1 MNTPAEQGRNASART
16 SLRLSASS
24 LRAHGRRFAGTFL
37 AVLLGVAFLAGTL
50 VMGDTLRAGFD
61 SLFGNAT
68 AGTDAVVR
76 GADTIT
82 TPGESQG
89 ARRPVDTALVS
100 RIEAVPGV
108 AAAAPDIRGAGQ
120 LVGRDGEPVGG
131 QGPPTLAGNWIDDPD
146 LNPYRLAEGRAPAR
160 SGEVVVNRG
169 AAEKGGLR
177 LGDTTVL
184 RTPDPVRV
192 TVVGLATFGGAD
204 GMAQVTFTG
213 MTRADAEKYLTAR
226 PGQAASI
233 VVRADPGV
241 GEPALVAR
249 LTPVLPAGVEAV
261 TGQESARENTD
272 MIASQFLT
280 VFTTFLLVFSGV
292 ALLVA
297 TFSIHNT
304 FAIVVAQRTR
314 DNALLRALGASRR
327 QVTAVTLVEAAV
339 VAVTA
344 SAVGLA
350 GGIGIAAGLQ
360 ALFPAIGFPFPEG
373 TLVITG
379 LSLALPLAVGVL
391 VCLGSALLPAVRAGR
406 TAPLAALR
414 ETAVD
419 TSGASRSRAV
429 TGTGLLALAV
439 AVTLAGVL
447 VSPSVWLAGSGAVLA
462 LVAFVVLGPVAATTA
477 VRVLGS
483 PLGRLRGVTGALA
496 RRNALR
502 SPGRT
507 AATASALM
515 IGVAVVS
522 LFTVFGASLKATM
535 DQTVSRSFAGDIA
548 VSTPSFGAGGSGLSP
563 SLAPAVAA
571 LPEVETAVGLGR
583 GVAEV
588 DGRGRALTVTDP
600 AALARSFDLGTVQ
613 GDLRALGADGIAV
626 TREEAD
632 RQGLATG
639 DSARLTFT
647 DGRTQPF
654 TVRAVYGRSELVGD
668 YVITRAAWAPHR
680 TQDADTLV
688 AVTFADGVGAD
699 TGRAA
704 VEKVADRFGDPD
716 VQTRDEYARSSAS
729 GIDMMLTLVYALLAL
744 AVLIALLGIANTLT
758 LAVHE
763 RTRELGLLRAVG
775 QTRSQLRAM
784 VRWESVLVAA
794 FGTAGG
800 LLLGTFLGWVLVR
813 ASDGASDSAF
823 AFALPPAQ
831 LAVVALVGL
840 AAGAL
845 AGVRPARRAA
855 RLDVLRAI
863 ATE

>member
-1 MNTPAEQGRNASART
+1 MNA
-16 SLRLSASS
+16 SLRLSVSS
-24 LRAHGRRFAGTFL
+24 LRAHRRRFAGTFL
-37 AVLLGVAFLAGTL
+37 AVFLGVAFLAGTL

-61 SLFGNAT
+61 TMFGNAT
-68 AGTDAVVR
+68 SGTDAVVR
-76 GADTIT
+76 STGAIT
-82 TPGESQG
+82 TPGESEG
-89 ARRPVDTALVS
+89 VREPVATDLV
-100 RIEAVPGV
+100 RTVEKVPGV
-108 AAAAPDIRGAGQ
+108 AAAAPDIQGAGQ
-120 LVGRDGEPVGG
+120 LVGADGEPIGG
-131 QGPPTLAGNWIDDPD
+131 QGPPTLAGNWIDDPE
-146 LNPYRLAEGRAPAR
+146 LNPYQLAEGRAPER

-169 AAEKGGLR
+169 TAEKGGLKI
-177 LGDTTVL
+177 GDTTVL
-184 RTPDPVRV
+184 RTPDPVEV
-192 TVVGLATFGGAD
+192 TIVGLATFGGED

-226 PGQAASI
+226 PGEASSI
-233 VVRADPGV
+233 QVRAGPGV
-241 GEPALVAR
+241 SQRELVDR
-249 LTPVLPAGVEAV
+249 LTRVLPKGVEAI
-261 TGQESARENTD
+261 TGQESTEENTD
-272 MIASQFLT
+272 MISNQFLA

-314 DNALLRALGASRR
+314 ENALLRALGASRR
-327 QVTAVTLVEAAV
+327 QVTASTLTEASV

-344 SAVGLA
+344 SAAGLA
-350 GGIGIAAGLQ
+350 GGIGVAAGLQ
-360 ALFPAIGFPFPEG
+360 SLFPAIGFPFPEG
-373 TLVITG
+373 DLVVSV
-379 LSLALPLAVGVL
+379 LSMALPLAVGVV

-419 TSGASRSRAV
+419 QSGASRVRAV
-429 TGTGLLALAV
+429 TGAGLAALAV
-439 AVTLAGVL
+439 AVTLTGVL
-447 VSPSVWLAGSGAVLA
+447 VSPSLWLAGTGAVLA
-462 LVAFVVLGPVAATTA
+462 LVAFVVLGPVASTTA
-477 VRVLGS
+477 VRVLGG
-483 PLGRLRGVTGALA
+483 PLDRLRGVTGSLA

-502 SPGRT
+502 SPRRT

-535 DQTVSRSFAGDIA
+535 DQTVSRSFAGDVA

-563 SLAPAVAA
+563 RLAGALQS
-571 LPEVETAVGLGR
+571 LPEVDTAVGLGR

-588 DGRGRALTVTDP
+588 NGQGRALTVTDP
-600 AALARSFDLGTVQ
+600 LALERTFDLGTVR
-613 GDLRALGADGIAV
+613 GALSDLGTDGIAV
-626 TREEAD
+626 TGTEAEK
-632 RQGLATG
+632 QGLTTG
-639 DSARLTFT
+639 DKARLTFT
-647 DGRTQPF
+647 DGEKDTF
-654 TVRAVYGRSELVGD
+654 TVRAVYGRSELAGD

-680 TQDADTLV
+680 TQDSDTLV
-688 AVTFADGVGAD
+688 AVSFKDGVSTD
-699 TGRAA
+699 TGKAA
-704 VEKVADRFGDPD
+704 VEKVAARYGHPE
-716 VQTRDEYARSSAS
+716 VQTRDEYARSSAG

-784 VRWESVLVAA
+784 IRWESILVAA
-794 FGTAGG
+794 FGTVGG
-800 LLLGTFLGWVLVR
+800 LALGAFLGWVLVK
-813 ASDGASDSAF
+813 ASDGTSDSTF
-823 AFALPPAQ
+823 AFAIPPLQ

-840 AAGAL
+840 TAGAL
-845 AGVRPARRAA
+845 AGLRPAHRAA

>member
-1 MNTPAEQGRNASART
+1 MNAA
-16 SLRLSASS
+16 LRISVSS
-24 LRAHGRRFAGTFL
+24 LRAHKRRFAGTFF
-37 AVLLGVAFLAGTL
+37 AAFLGVAFLAGTL

-61 SLFGNAT
+61 SMFGNAA

-76 GADTIT
+76 SADTIT

-89 ARRPVDTALVS
+89 VRRPVDTALVTTVE
-100 RIEAVPGV
+100 RTPGV
-108 AAAAPDIRGAGQ
+108 AAAAPDIQGAGQ
-120 LVGRDGEPVGG
+120 LVGSDGEPVGG
-131 QGPPTLAGNWIDDPD
+131 QGPPTLAGNWIDDPR
-146 LNPYRLAEGRAPAR
+146 LNAYRLAEGRAPAK

-169 AAEKGGLR
+169 AAEKGHLKI
-177 LGDTTVL
+177 GDTTTL
-184 RTPDPVRV
+184 RTPDPVPV
-192 TVVGLATFGGAD
+192 TIVGLATFGGED

-213 MTRADAEKYLTAR
+213 MTQGDAEKYLTAK
-226 PGQAASI
+226 PGEAASI
-233 VVRADPGV
+233 RVRAGPGV
-241 GEPALVAR
+241 DQRTLVR
-249 LTPVLPAGVEAV
+249 DLEPVLPEGVEAI
-261 TGQESARENTD
+261 TGQESAQENTD
-272 MIASQFLT
+272 MISSQFLT
-280 VFTTFLLVFSGV
+280 LFTTFLLVFSGI

-304 FAIVVAQRTR
+304 FAIVVAQRAR
-314 DNALLRALGASRR
+314 ENALLRALGASRR
-327 QVTAVTLVEAAV
+327 QVTVSTLAEASA
-339 VAVTA
+339 VAVIA
-344 SAVGLA
+344 SVVGLA
-350 GGIGIAAGLQ
+350 GGVGIAAGLQ

-373 TLVITG
+373 ELVIGT
-379 LSLALPLAVGVL
+379 LSMLLPLAVGVV

-414 ETAVD
+414 ETSVD
-419 TSGASRSRAV
+419 RSGTSRTRAV
-429 TGTGLLALAV
+429 AGGGLAALALGS
-439 AVTLAGVL
+439 TLTGVL
-447 VSPSVWLAGSGAVLA
+447 ADPSLWLAGLGAVLA
-462 LVAFVVLGPVAATTA
+462 LAAFVVLGPVASTTA
-477 VRVLGS
+477 VRILGS
-483 PLGRLRGVTGALA
+483 PLDTLRGVTGGLA

-535 DQTVSRSFAGDIA
+535 DQTVARSFAGDVA

-563 SLAPAVAA
+563 KLAPEIARQ
-571 LPEVETAVGLGR
+571 PTVETAVGLGR

-588 DGRGRALTVTDP
+588 NGSGRALTVTDLV
-600 AALARSFDLGTVQ
+600 ALGKVFDLGEVR
-613 GDLRALGADGIAV
+613 GSLAGLGTDGIAV
-626 TREEAD
+626 TEQEAD
-632 RQGLATG
+632 RQHLRTG
-639 DSARLTFT
+639 GTARLTFT
-647 DGRTQPF
+647 DGEQRDF
-654 TVRAVYGRSELVGD
+654 TVRAVYGRSELAGD

-680 TQDADTLV
+680 IQDSDTLV
-688 AVTFADGVGAD
+688 AVSFKDGVSTAD
-699 TGRAA
+699 GRAA
-704 VEKVADRFGDPD
+704 VEKVAQRFGNPE
-716 VQTRDEYARSSAS
+716 VQTRDEYAQSSAG

-775 QTRSQLRAM
+775 QTRAQLRAM

-800 LLLGTFLGWVLVR
+800 LALGAFLGWVLVK
-813 ASDGASDSAF
+813 ASDGASDSSF
-823 AFALPPAQ
+823 AFAMPPVQ
-831 LAVVALVGL
+831 LVVVALVGL

-845 AGVRPARRAA
+845 AGLRPARRAA

>member
-1 MNTPAEQGRNASART
+1 MNASV
-16 SLRLSASS
+16 RLSVSS
-24 LRAHGRRFAGTFL
+24 LRAHKRRFAGTFL

-50 VMGDTLRAGFD
+50 VMGDTLRASF
-61 SLFGNAT
+61 SALFGDAT
-68 AGTDAVVR
+68 KGTDAVVR
-76 GADTIT
+76 SADAIT

-89 ARRPVDTALVS
+89 VRQPVDTALVKTVE
-100 RIEAVPGV
+100 RVPGV
-108 AAAAPDIRGAGQ
+108 AAAAPDIQGAGQ
-120 LVGRDGEPVGG
+120 LVGSDGKPIGG
-131 QGPPTLAGNWIDDPD
+131 QGPPTLAGNWITDPK
-146 LNPYRLAEGRAPAR
+146 LNPYQLAAGHAPSK

-169 AAEKGGLR
+169 AAKKGGLKI
-177 LGDTTVL
+177 GDTTTL
-184 RTPDPVRV
+184 RTPDPVKV
-192 TVVGLATFGGAD
+192 TIVGLATFGGED

-213 MTRADAEKYLTAR
+213 MTQADAEKYLSAK
-226 PGQAASI
+226 PGEAANI
-233 VVRADPGV
+233 RVRAGPGV
-241 GEPALVAR
+241 GQAELVAD
-249 LTPVLPAGVEAV
+249 LTPVLPRGVEAI

-272 MIASQFLT
+272 MISSQFLNI
-280 VFTTFLLVFSGV
+280 FTTFLLVFSGI

-314 DNALLRALGASRR
+314 ENALLRALGASRR
-327 QVTAVTLVEAAV
+327 QVTASSLVEASV

-344 SAVGLA
+344 SAAGLA

-360 ALFPAIGFPFPEG
+360 ALFPAIGFPFPQG
-373 TLVITG
+373 DLVISG
-379 LSLALPLAVGVL
+379 LSMLLPLAVGIV

-419 TSGASRSRAV
+419 RSGASRGRAIA
-429 TGTGLLALAV
+429 GAALAV
-439 AVTLAGVL
+439 LAVGATLTGVL
-447 VSPSVWLAGSGAVLA
+447 VSQSLWLAGLGAVLA
-462 LVAFVVLGPVAATTA
+462 LAAFVVLGPVASSAA
-477 VRVLGS
+477 VRALGA
-483 PLGRLRGVTGALA
+483 PLDTLRGVTGGLA

-502 SPGRT
+502 NPKRT

-535 DQTVSRSFAGDIA
+535 DQTVSRSFAGDVA

-563 SLAPAVAA
+563 KLAPAIARQPA
-571 LPEVETAVGLGR
+571 VEYAVGLGR
-583 GVAEV
+583 GVAQV
-588 DGRGRALTVTDP
+588 DGKGRALTVTDP
-600 AALARSFDLGTVQ
+600 VTLGKVFDLGDVR
-613 GDLRALGADGIAV
+613 GSLDHLGTDGIAL
-626 TREEAD
+626 TRKEAD
-632 RQGLATG
+632 TQHLTTG
-639 DSARLTFT
+639 DTARLTFT
-647 DGRTQPF
+647 DGKRENF
-654 TVRAVYGRSELVGD
+654 TVRAVYGRSELAGD

-680 TQDADTLV
+680 TQDSDSLV
-688 AVTFADGVGAD
+688 AVTFKSGVSAADGK
-699 TGRAA
+699 AA
-704 VEKVADRFGDPD
+704 VKKVAAQYGNPE
-716 VQTRDEYARSSAS
+716 VQTRDEYAQSSAG

-758 LAVHE
+758 LAIHE

-775 QTRSQLRAM
+775 QTRAQLRAM

-800 LLLGTFLGWVLVR
+800 LALGAFLGWVLVE

-823 AFALPPAQ
+823 AFAIPPVR
-831 LAVVALVGL
+831 LVVVALVGL

-845 AGVRPARRAA
+845 AGLRPARRAA

>member
-1 MNTPAEQGRNASART
+1 MNASV
-16 SLRLSASS
+16 RLSTSS
-24 LRAHGRRFAGTFL
+24 LRAHKRRFAGTFL
-37 AVLLGVAFLAGTL
+37 AVFLGVAFLAGTL

-61 SLFGNAT
+61 TMFGNAT
-68 AGTDAVVR
+68 SGTDAVVR
-76 GADTIT
+76 SAEAIT

-89 ARRPVDTALVS
+89 VREPVDTDLV
-100 RIEAVPGV
+100 RTVEQVPGV
-108 AAAAPDIRGAGQ
+108 AAAAPDIQGAGQ
-120 LVGRDGEPVGG
+120 LIGADGKPIGG
-131 QGPPTLAGNWIDDPD
+131 QGPPTVAGNWIDDPE
-146 LNPYRLAEGRAPAR
+146 LNPYRLAEGRAPKK

-169 AAEKGGLR
+169 TADRGDLKI
-177 LGDTTVL
+177 GDTTIL
-184 RTPDPVRV
+184 RTPDPVEV
-192 TVVGLATFGGAD
+192 TIVGLATFGGED

-213 MTRADAEKYLTAR
+213 MTLSDAEKYLTAG
-226 PGQAASI
+226 PGEASSI
-233 VVRADPGV
+233 QVRAGPGV
-241 GEPALVAR
+241 GQQELVDR
-249 LTPVLPAGVEAV
+249 LTPVLPRGVEAI
-261 TGQESARENTD
+261 TGQESTEENTD
-272 MIASQFLT
+272 MISSQFLDI
-280 VFTTFLLVFSGV
+280 FTTFLLVFSGV

-314 DNALLRALGASRR
+314 ENALLRALGASRR
-327 QVTAVTLVEAAV
+327 QVTASTLTEASV

-344 SAVGLA
+344 SAAGLA

-373 TLVITG
+373 DLVISV
-379 LSLALPLAVGVL
+379 LSMVLPLAVGVI

-419 TSGASRSRAV
+419 QSGASRARAV
-429 TGTGLLALAV
+429 IGGGLAALAV
-439 AVTLAGVL
+439 AMTLTGVL
-447 VSPSVWLAGSGAVLA
+447 VSPSLWLAGAGAVTALA
-462 LVAFVVLGPVAATTA
+462 AFVVLGPVASTTA
-477 VRVLGS
+477 VRVIGV
-483 PLGRLRGVTGALA
+483 PLDRLRGVTGSLA

-502 SPGRT
+502 SPRRT

-515 IGVAVVS
+515 IGVSVVC

-535 DQTVSRSFAGDIA
+535 DQTVSRSFAGDVA
-548 VSTPSFGAGGSGLSP
+548 VSTPAFGAGGSGLSP
-563 SLAPAVAA
+563 RLAGAVQQ
-571 LPEVETAVGLGR
+571 LPEVDTAVGLGR

-588 DGRGRALTVTDP
+588 EGKGRALTVTDP
-600 AALARSFDLGTVQ
+600 LALERTFDLGKVR
-613 GDLRALGADGIAV
+613 GSLSDLGTDDIAI
-626 TREEAD
+626 TEKEAEK
-632 RQGLATG
+632 QGLTTG
-639 DSARLTFT
+639 DKARLTFT
-647 DGRTQPF
+647 DGAKDTF
-654 TVRAVYGRSELVGD
+654 TVRAVYGQSELAGD

-680 TQDADTLV
+680 TQDSDTLV
-688 AVTFADGVGAD
+688 AVSFKDGVSTGA
-699 TGRAA
+699 GKAA
-704 VEKVADRFGDPD
+704 VEKVAARYGDPE
-716 VQTRDEYARSSAS
+716 VQTRDEYAQSSAG

-758 LAVHE
+758 LAIHE

-800 LLLGTFLGWVLVR
+800 LALGAFLGWVLVK

-823 AFALPPAQ
+823 AFAMPPLQ
-831 LAVVALVGL
+831 LAVVALVGV

-845 AGVRPARRAA
+845 AGLRPARRAA

>member
-1 MNTPAEQGRNASART
+1 MNAA
-16 SLRLSASS
+16 LRLSVSS
-24 LRAHGRRFAGTFL
+24 LRAHKRRFAGTFL

-50 VMGDTLRAGFD
+50 VMGDTLRASF
-61 SLFGNAT
+61 SALFGDAT
-68 AGTDAVVR
+68 KGTDAVVR
-76 GADTIT
+76 SADAIT

-89 ARRPVDTALVS
+89 VRQPVDTALVQTVE
-100 RIEAVPGV
+100 RVPGV
-108 AAAAPDIRGAGQ
+108 AAAAPDIQGAGQ
-120 LVGRDGEPVGG
+120 LVGSDGKPVGG
-131 QGPPTLAGNWIDDPD
+131 QGPPTLAGNWITDPK
-146 LNPYRLAEGRAPAR
+146 LNPYQLAAGHAPSK

-169 AAEKGGLR
+169 AAKKGGLKI
-177 LGDTTVL
+177 GDTTTL
-184 RTPDPVRV
+184 RTPDPVKV
-192 TVVGLATFGGAD
+192 TIVGLATFGGED

-213 MTRADAEKYLTAR
+213 LTQADAEKYLTAK
-226 PGQAASI
+226 PGEAANI
-233 VVRADPGV
+233 RVRAGPGV
-241 GEPALVAR
+241 GQAELVAD
-249 LTPVLPAGVEAV
+249 LTPVLPKGVEAI

-272 MIASQFLT
+272 MISSQFLNI
-280 VFTTFLLVFSGV
+280 FTTFLLVFSGI

-314 DNALLRALGASRR
+314 ENALLRALGASRR
-327 QVTAVTLVEAAV
+327 QVTASSLVEASV

-344 SAVGLA
+344 SAAGLA

-360 ALFPAIGFPFPEG
+360 ALFPAIGFPFPQG
-373 TLVITG
+373 DLVISG
-379 LSLALPLAVGVL
+379 LSMLLPLAVGIV

-419 TSGASRSRAV
+419 RSGASRGRAI
-429 TGTGLLALAV
+429 TGAALAV
-439 AVTLAGVL
+439 LAVGATLTGVL
-447 VSPSVWLAGSGAVLA
+447 VSQSLWLAGLGAVLA
-462 LVAFVVLGPVAATTA
+462 LAAFVVLGPVASSAA
-477 VRVLGS
+477 VRALGA
-483 PLGRLRGVTGALA
+483 PLDTLRGVTGGLA

-502 SPGRT
+502 NPKRT

-535 DQTVSRSFAGDIA
+535 DQTVSRSFAGDVA

-563 SLAPAVAA
+563 KLAPAIARQPA
-571 LPEVETAVGLGR
+571 VEYAVGLGR
-583 GVAEV
+583 GVAQV
-588 DGRGRALTVTDP
+588 DGKGRALTVADP
-600 AALARSFDLGTVQ
+600 VTLGRVFDLGDVR
-613 GDLRALGADGIAV
+613 GSLDHLGTDGIAL
-626 TREEAD
+626 TRKEAD
-632 RQGLATG
+632 TQHLTTG
-639 DSARLTFT
+639 DTARLTFT
-647 DGRTQPF
+647 DGKRENF
-654 TVRAVYGRSELVGD
+654 TVRAVYGRSELAGD

-680 TQDADTLV
+680 TQDSDSLV
-688 AVTFADGVGAD
+688 AVTFKNGVSAADGK
-699 TGRAA
+699 AA
-704 VEKVADRFGDPD
+704 VEKVAAQYGNPE
-716 VQTRDEYARSSAS
+716 VQTRDEYAQSSAG

-758 LAVHE
+758 LAIHE

-775 QTRSQLRAM
+775 QTRAQLRAM

-800 LLLGTFLGWVLVR
+800 LALGAFLGWVLVE

-823 AFALPPAQ
+823 AFAIPPVR
-831 LAVVALVGL
+831 LVVVALVGL

-845 AGVRPARRAA
+845 AGLRPARRAA

>member
-1 MNTPAEQGRNASART
+1 MNA
-16 SLRLSASS
+16 SLRLSLSS
-24 LRAHGRRFAGTFL
+24 LRAHRRRFAGTFL
-37 AVLLGVAFLAGTL
+37 AVFLGVAFLAGTL

-61 SLFGNAT
+61 SMFGNAT

-89 ARRPVDTALVS
+89 VRQPVPTDLAGTV
-100 RIEAVPGV
+100 EAVPGV
-108 AAAAPDIRGAGQ
+108 AAVAPDIQGAGQ
-120 LVGRDGEPVGG
+120 LVGGDGRPIGG
-131 QGPPTLAGNWIDDPD
+131 QGPPTLAGNWIPDPK

-169 AAEKGGLR
+169 TADKGGLKI
-177 LGDTTVL
+177 GDTTTL

-192 TVVGLATFGGAD
+192 TIVGLATFGGED

-213 MTRADAEKYLTAR
+213 MTRADAEKYLTAG
-226 PGQAASI
+226 PGRATSI

-241 GEPALVAR
+241 SQTELVDR
-249 LTPVLPAGVEAV
+249 LTPVLPEGVEAI
-261 TGQESARENTD
+261 TGQESAQENTD
-272 MIASQFLT
+272 MIASRFLT
-280 VFTTFLLVFSGV
+280 IFTTFLLVFSGV

-304 FAIVVAQRTR
+304 FAIVVAQRAR
-314 DNALLRALGASRR
+314 ENALLRALGASRR
-327 QVTAVTLVEAAV
+327 QVTEATLVEAAA

-344 SAVGLA
+344 SAAGLA

-373 TLVITG
+373 DLVIG
-379 LSLALPLAVGVL
+379 ALSLTVPLVVGVL

-419 TSGASRSRAV
+419 SSGASRPRAV
-429 TGTGLLALAV
+429 TGAGLLALAV
-439 AVTLAGVL
+439 AATLTGVL
-447 VSPSVWLAGSGAVLA
+447 VTPSVWLAGGGAVLA
-462 LVAFVVLGPVAATTA
+462 LIAFVVLGPVAAGTA

-483 PLGRLRGVTGALA
+483 PLDRLRGATGGLA

-502 SPGRT
+502 SPKRT
-507 AATASALM
+507 AATAGALM

-535 DQTVSRSFAGDIA
+535 DQTVSRSFAGDVA

-563 SLAPAVAA
+563 RLAPALGK
-571 LPEVETAVGLGR
+571 LPEVDTAVGLGR

-588 DGRGRALTVTDP
+588 DGKGRALTVTDP
-600 AALARSFDLGTVQ
+600 VALRRTFDLGTVR
-613 GDLRALGADGIAV
+613 GDLGALGTDGIAI
-626 TREEAD
+626 TRQEAD
-632 RQGLATG
+632 RRHLTTG
-639 DSARLTFT
+639 DTTRLAFT
-647 DGRTQPF
+647 DGDEKTF
-654 TVRAVYGRSELVGD
+654 TVRAVYGRSELAGD

-688 AVTFADGVGAD
+688 AVSFADGVSAAEGK
-699 TGRAA
+699 AA
-704 VEKVADRFGDPD
+704 VEKVAAIYGNPE
-716 VQTRDEYARSSAS
+716 VQTRDEYAQSSAG

-758 LAVHE
+758 LAIHE

-794 FGTAGG
+794 FGTVGG
-800 LLLGTFLGWVLVR
+800 LALGAFLGWVLVR
-813 ASDGASDSAF
+813 ASDGSSDSAF
-823 AFALPPAQ
+823 AFALPPAR
-831 LAVVALVGL
+831 LAVVALVGI
-840 AAGAL
+840 AAGVL
-845 AGVRPARRAA
+845 AGLRPARRAA
-855 RLDVLRAI
+855 HLDVLRAI
-863 ATE
+863 ATQ

>member
-1 MNTPAEQGRNASART
+1 MNAA
-16 SLRLSASS
+16 LRLSVSS
-24 LRAHGRRFAGTFL
+24 LRSHKRRFAGTFF

-61 SLFGNAT
+61 TMFGNAT
-68 AGTDAVVR
+68 KGTDAVVR
-76 GADTIT
+76 SADTIT

-89 ARRPVDTALVS
+89 VRAPVATDLV
-100 RIEAVPGV
+100 RAIERTPGV
-108 AAAAPDIRGAGQ
+108 AAAAPDIQGAGQ
-120 LVGRDGEPVGG
+120 LIGSDGKPIGG
-131 QGPPTLAGNWIDDPD
+131 QGPPTLAANWIDDPK
-146 LNPYRLAEGRAPAR
+146 LNAYRLAEGRAPAK

-169 AAEKGGLR
+169 TAEKGHLKI
-177 LGDTTVL
+177 GDTTVL

-192 TVVGLATFGGAD
+192 TIVGLATFGGED

-213 MTRADAEKYLTAR
+213 MTQSDAEKYLTAK
-226 PGQAASI
+226 PGEAASI
-233 VVRADPGV
+233 RVRAGPGV
-241 GEPALVAR
+241 GQDELVSD
-249 LTPVLPAGVEAV
+249 LTPVLPKGVEAI
-261 TGQESARENTD
+261 TGQESAQENTD
-272 MIASQFLT
+272 MVSSQFLT
-280 VFTTFLLVFSGV
+280 IFTTLLLVFSGI

-314 DNALLRALGASRR
+314 ENALLRALGASRR
-327 QVTAVTLVEAAV
+327 QVTESTLAEASV

-344 SAVGLA
+344 SAAGIA

-360 ALFPAIGFPFPEG
+360 ALFPAIGFPFPDG
-373 TLVITG
+373 DLVISA
-379 LSLALPLAVGVL
+379 LSMLLPLGVGVV

-419 TSGASRSRAV
+419 ESGASRGRAAV
-429 TGTGLLALAV
+429 GGGLAALAP
-439 AVTLAGVL
+439 AVTLTGVL
-447 VSPSVWLAGSGAVLA
+447 LTPSLWLAGLGAVLA
-462 LVAFVVLGPVAATTA
+462 LAAFVVLGPVASTTA
-477 VRVLGS
+477 VRVLGA
-483 PLGRLRGVTGALA
+483 PLARLRGVTGGLA

-502 SPGRT
+502 SPKRT
-507 AATASALM
+507 AATAGALM

-535 DQTVSRSFAGDIA
+535 DQTVSRSFAGDVA

-563 SLAPAVAA
+563 KLAPAIARQPA
-571 LPEVETAVGLGR
+571 VEYAVGLGK

-588 DGRGRALTVTDP
+588 NGKGRALTVTDP
-600 AALARSFDLGTVQ
+600 VTLGKVFDLGDVR
-613 GDLRALGADGIAV
+613 GSLSSLGTDGIAI
-626 TREEAD
+626 TRTEAGK
-632 RQGLATG
+632 QHLATG
-639 DSARLTFT
+639 DTARLAFT
-647 DGRTQPF
+647 DGQKANF
-654 TVRAVYGRSELVGD
+654 TVRAVYGRSELAGD

-688 AVTFADGVGAD
+688 AVSFKDGVRTAEGK
-699 TGRAA
+699 AA
-704 VEKVADRFGDPD
+704 VEKVAERYGDPE
-716 VQTRDEYARSSAS
+716 VQTRDEYAQSSAG

-775 QTRSQLRAM
+775 QTRAQLRAM

-800 LLLGTFLGWVLVR
+800 LALGAFLGWVLVE

-823 AFALPPAQ
+823 AFAIPP
-831 LAVVALVGL
+831 LRLLVVALVGL

-845 AGVRPARRAA
+845 AGLRPARRAA

>member
-1 MNTPAEQGRNASART
+1 MNA
-16 SLRLSASS
+16 SLRLSLSS
-24 LRAHGRRFAGTFL
+24 LRAHRRRFAGTFL
-37 AVLLGVAFLAGTL
+37 AVFLGVAFLAGTL

-61 SLFGNAT
+61 SMFGNAT

-89 ARRPVDTALVS
+89 VRQPVRTDLVDTVA
-100 RIEAVPGV
+100 AVPGV
-108 AAAAPDIRGAGQ
+108 AAVAPDIQGAGQ
-120 LVGRDGEPVGG
+120 LVGSDGEPIGG
-131 QGPPTLAGNWIDDPD
+131 QGPPTLAGNWITDAK

-169 AAEKGGLR
+169 TAEKGGLKI
-177 LGDTTVL
+177 GDTTTL

-192 TVVGLATFGGAD
+192 TIVGLATFGGED

-213 MTRADAEKYLTAR
+213 MTRADAENYLTAR
-226 PGQAASI
+226 PGRATSI

-241 GEPALVAR
+241 SQSELVDR
-249 LTPVLPAGVEAV
+249 LTPVLPKGVEAI
-261 TGQESARENTD
+261 TGQASAQENTD

-280 VFTTFLLVFSGV
+280 IFTTFLLVFSGV

-304 FAIVVAQRTR
+304 FAIVVAQRAR
-314 DNALLRALGASRR
+314 ENALLRALGASRR
-327 QVTAVTLVEAAV
+327 QVTEATLVEAAA

-344 SAVGLA
+344 SAAGLA

-373 TLVITG
+373 DLVIG
-379 LSLALPLAVGVL
+379 ALSLTLPLVVGVL

-419 TSGASRSRAV
+419 SSGASRPRAV
-429 TGTGLLALAV
+429 TGAGLLALAV
-439 AVTLAGVL
+439 AVTLPGVL
-447 VSPSVWLAGSGAVLA
+447 VSPSVWLAGGGAVLA
-462 LVAFVVLGPVAATTA
+462 LVAFVVLGPVASSTA

-483 PLGRLRGVTGALA
+483 PLDRLRGVTGGLA

-502 SPGRT
+502 SPKRT
-507 AATASALM
+507 AATAGALM

-535 DQTVSRSFAGDIA
+535 DQTVSRSFAGDVA

-563 SLAPAVAA
+563 RLAPALGK
-571 LPEVETAVGLGR
+571 LPEVDTAVGLGR

-588 DGRGRALTVTDP
+588 DGKGRALTVTDP
-600 AALARSFDLGTVQ
+600 VALRRTFDLGTVQ
-613 GDLRALGADGIAV
+613 GDLGALGTDGIAI
-626 TREEAD
+626 TRQEAD
-632 RQGLATG
+632 RRHLTTG
-639 DSARLTFT
+639 DTARLAFT
-647 DGRTQPF
+647 DGDEKTF
-654 TVRAVYGRSELVGD
+654 TVRAVYGRSELAGD

-680 TQDADTLV
+680 TQDADTLL
-688 AVTFADGVGAD
+688 AVSFADGVSTAEGK
-699 TGRAA
+699 AA
-704 VEKVADRFGDPD
+704 VEKVAAEYGNPE
-716 VQTRDEYARSSAS
+716 VQTRDEYAQSSAG

-758 LAVHE
+758 LAIHE

-794 FGTAGG
+794 FGTTGG
-800 LLLGTFLGWVLVR
+800 LALGAFLGWVLVR

-823 AFALPPAQ
+823 AFALPPAR
-831 LAVVALVGL
+831 LAVVALVGV

-845 AGVRPARRAA
+845 AGLRPARRAA

>member
-1 MNTPAEQGRNASART
+1 MNAAA
-16 SLRLSASS
+16 RLSVSS
-24 LRAHGRRFAGTFL
+24 LRAHKRRFAGTFL
-37 AVLLGVAFLAGTL
+37 AVFLGVAFLAGTL
-50 VMGDTLRAGFD
+50 VMGDTLRASFD
-61 SLFGNAT
+61 SMFGSAT

-76 GADTIT
+76 SADAIT

-89 ARRPVDTALVS
+89 VRQPVRTDLVK
-100 RIEAVPGV
+100 RIEGVPGV
-108 AAAAPDIRGAGQ
+108 AAAAPNIQGAGQ
-120 LVGRDGEPVGG
+120 LVGSDGKPVGG
-131 QGPPTLAGNWIDDPD
+131 QGPPTLAGNWISDPQ
-146 LNPYRLAEGRAPAR
+146 LNPYRLAEGRVPHH

-169 AAEKGGLR
+169 AAEKGGLH

-192 TVVGLATFGGAD
+192 RIVGLATFGGAD

-213 MTRADAEKYLTAR
+213 MTQSDAEKYLTAR
-226 PGQAASI
+226 PGRAASI
-233 VVRADPGV
+233 QVRAEAGV
-241 GEPALVAR
+241 SERQLVER
-249 LTPVLPAGVEAV
+249 LTPVLPRGVEAI
-261 TGQESARENTD
+261 TGQESAQENTD
-272 MIASQFLT
+272 MISSQFLT

-314 DNALLRALGASRR
+314 ENALLRALGASRR
-327 QVTAVTLVEAAV
+327 QVTATTLAEASA

-344 SAVGLA
+344 SLAGLA
-350 GGIGIAAGLQ
+350 GGVGIAAGLQ
-360 ALFPAIGFPFPEG
+360 ALFPAIGFPFPDG
-373 TLVITG
+373 GLVIRT
-379 LSLALPLAVGVL
+379 LSMALPLVAGVL

-419 TSGASRSRAV
+419 TSGASRPRALAGAGLIV
-429 TGTGLLALAV
+429 LAAAATLTGVLLA
-439 AVTLAGVL
+439 
-447 VSPSVWLAGSGAVLA
+447 PSVWLAGAGAVLA
-462 LVAFVVLGPVAATTA
+462 LAAFVVLGPVAAGIA
-477 VRVLGS
+477 VRLLGS
-483 PLGRLRGVTGALA
+483 PLDRLRGVTGALA

-502 SPGRT
+502 SPKRT
-507 AATASALM
+507 AATAGALM

-535 DQTVSRSFAGDIA
+535 DQTVSRSFAGDVA

-563 SLAPAVAA
+563 KLAPAIAR
-571 LPEVETAVGLGR
+571 LPEVDTAVGLGR
-583 GVAEV
+583 GVAQV
-588 DGRGRALTVTDP
+588 DGEGRALTVTDP
-600 AALARSFDLGTVQ
+600 VALARTFDLGTVR
-613 GDLRALGADGIAV
+613 GDLRDLGGDGIAV
-626 TREEAD
+626 TRAEAD
-632 RQGLATG
+632 RQGLKPG
-639 DSARLTFT
+639 DTAELAFT
-647 DGRTQPF
+647 DGRKQPF
-654 TVRAVYGRSELVGD
+654 IVRAVYGQSELAGD

-680 TQDADTLV
+680 TQDSDTLV
-688 AVTFADGVGAD
+688 AVSFRDGVSAG
-699 TGRAA
+699 TGKAA
-704 VEKVADRFGDPD
+704 VQKVAAQYGDPE
-716 VQTRDEYARSSAS
+716 VQTRDEYAQSSAG

-758 LAVHE
+758 LAIHE

-775 QTRSQLRAM
+775 QTRGRLRAM

-794 FGTAGG
+794 FGTVGG
-800 LLLGTFLGWVLVR
+800 LGLGAFLGWVLVQ

-845 AGVRPARRAA
+845 AGLRPARRAA

>member
-1 MNTPAEQGRNASART
+1 MNAA
-16 SLRLSASS
+16 LRISVSS
-24 LRAHGRRFAGTFL
+24 LRAHKRRFAGTFF
-37 AVLLGVAFLAGTL
+37 AVFLGVAFLAGTL

-61 SLFGNAT
+61 SMFGNA
-68 AGTDAVVR
+68 AEGTDAVVR
-76 GADTIT
+76 SADTIT

-89 ARRPVDTALVS
+89 VRRPVDTALVKT
-100 RIEAVPGV
+100 IEQTPGV
-108 AAAAPDIRGAGQ
+108 AAAAPDIQGAGQ
-120 LVGRDGEPVGG
+120 LVGSDGEPVGG
-131 QGPPTLAGNWIDDPD
+131 QGPPTLAGNWIDDPR
-146 LNPYRLAEGRAPAR
+146 LNAYRLAEGRAPAK

-169 AAEKGGLR
+169 AAEKGHLKI
-177 LGDTTVL
+177 GDTTTL
-184 RTPDPVRV
+184 RTPDPVPV
-192 TVVGLATFGGAD
+192 TIVGLATFGGED

-213 MTRADAEKYLTAR
+213 MTQADAEKYLTAK
-226 PGQAASI
+226 PGEAASI
-233 VVRADPGV
+233 RVRAGPGV
-241 GEPALVAR
+241 DQRTLVR
-249 LTPVLPAGVEAV
+249 DLEPVLPEGVEAI
-261 TGQESARENTD
+261 TGQESAQENTD
-272 MIASQFLT
+272 MISSQFLT
-280 VFTTFLLVFSGV
+280 LFTTFLLVFSGI

-304 FAIVVAQRTR
+304 FAIVVAQRAR
-314 DNALLRALGASRR
+314 ENALLRALGASRR
-327 QVTAVTLVEAAV
+327 QVTVSTLAEASV
-339 VAVTA
+339 VAVIA

-350 GGIGIAAGLQ
+350 GGVGIAAGLQ

-373 TLVITG
+373 ELVIG
-379 LSLALPLAVGVL
+379 ALSMLLPLAVGVV

-414 ETAVD
+414 ETSVD
-419 TSGASRSRAV
+419 RSGTSRTRAV
-429 TGTGLLALAV
+429 AGGGLAALALGS
-439 AVTLAGVL
+439 TLTGVL
-447 VSPSVWLAGSGAVLA
+447 ADPSLWLAGLGAVLA
-462 LVAFVVLGPVAATTA
+462 LAAFVVLGPIASTTA
-477 VRVLGS
+477 VRILGS
-483 PLGRLRGVTGALA
+483 PLAALRGVTGGLA

-535 DQTVSRSFAGDIA
+535 DQTVSRSFAGDVA

-563 SLAPAVAA
+563 KLAPAIARQ
-571 LPEVETAVGLGR
+571 PTVEHAVGLGR

-588 DGRGRALTVTDP
+588 NGSGRALTVTDP
-600 AALARSFDLGTVQ
+600 VALGKVFDLGEVR
-613 GDLRALGADGIAV
+613 GSLAGLGTDGIAV
-626 TREEAD
+626 TEQEAD
-632 RQGLATG
+632 RQHLRPGGT
-639 DSARLTFT
+639 ARLTFT
-647 DGRTQPF
+647 DGRQRDF
-654 TVRAVYGRSELVGD
+654 TVRAVYGRSELAGD

-680 TQDADTLV
+680 IQDSDTLV
-688 AVTFADGVGAD
+688 AVSFKDGVSTAD
-699 TGRAA
+699 GRAA
-704 VEKVADRFGDPD
+704 VEKVAQRFGNPE
-716 VQTRDEYARSSAS
+716 VQTRDEYARSSAG

-775 QTRSQLRAM
+775 QTRAQLRAM

-800 LLLGTFLGWVLVR
+800 LALGAFLGWVLVK
-813 ASDGASDSAF
+813 ASDGASDSSF
-823 AFALPPAQ
+823 AFAMPPVQ
-831 LAVVALVGL
+831 LVVVALVGL

-845 AGVRPARRAA
+845 AGLRPARRAA